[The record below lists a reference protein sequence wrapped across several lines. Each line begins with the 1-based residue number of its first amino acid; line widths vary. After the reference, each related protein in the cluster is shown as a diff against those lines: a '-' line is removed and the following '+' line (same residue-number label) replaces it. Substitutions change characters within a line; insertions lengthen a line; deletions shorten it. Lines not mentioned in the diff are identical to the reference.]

1 MIDSTAEVY
10 LLHDLFPRLL
20 QSFWNK
26 VEVLIL
32 SLCVGCV
39 LMFFYRLFVAQRMQE
54 QIHDEPQQYH
64 NFQHVIIWDEVRARA
79 CCDVTSIININTI
92 STRSRNKLLIAYPVN
107 ALVFIHKHL
116 F

>member
-1 MIDSTAEVY
+1 MMSDSTVEVY
-10 LLHDLFPRLL
+10 PLDDLLCRLL

-64 NFQHVIIWDEVRARA
+64 NFQHVIIWDEVHATA
-79 CCDVTSIININTI
+79 NSYTCSTAPVTNI
-92 STRSRNKLLIAYPVN
+92 SKCRY
-107 ALVFIHKHL
+107 
-116 F
+116 

>member
-1 MIDSTAEVY
+1 MSFVTLYVP
-10 LLHDLFPRLL
+10 LLDDLFPRLL

-64 NFQHVIIWDEVRARA
+64 NFQHVIIWDEVRACV
-79 CCDVTSIININTI
+79 CCDVTSIINANARVIYYL
-92 STRSRNKLLIAYPVN
+92 LLIP
-107 ALVFIHKHL
+107 
-116 F
+116 